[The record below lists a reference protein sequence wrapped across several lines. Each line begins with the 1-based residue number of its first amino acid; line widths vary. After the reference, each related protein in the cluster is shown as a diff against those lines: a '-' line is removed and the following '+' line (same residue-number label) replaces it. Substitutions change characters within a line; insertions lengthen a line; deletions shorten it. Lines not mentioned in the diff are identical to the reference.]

1 MIIDN
6 RYNVKRKD
14 TKKRTTTAP
23 TGRAVAVNELGLR
36 GFLNLGSQLTDSS
49 HDERPIP
56 SPRTSFSIGNHR
68 RWVCHRFCLSFRDV
82 EDLLAASGNAKDTAA
97 KPRIHVELKML
108 GINMSERTVSGILR
122 SCCPVGNERTRR
134 SFSFLSGS
142 GSKIVCGGV
151 FSVSRCRSTGNR
163 GDESF

>member
-14 TKKRTTTAP
+14 AKKRTTTAP
-23 TGRAVAVNELGLR
+23 TGRAVAVNEFGLR
-36 GFLNLGSQLTDSS
+36 SFLNLGSQLTDSS

-56 SPRTSFSIGNHR
+56 LPRTSFSIGNRR

-82 EDLLAASGNAKDTAA
+82 EDLLVASGNAKDTAA

-108 GINMSERTVSGILR
+108 GFNMSERTVSGILR
-122 SCCPVGNERTRR
+122 SVVPSATKE
-134 SFSFLSGS
+134 
-142 GSKIVCGGV
+142 
-151 FSVSRCRSTGNR
+151 R
-163 GDESF
+163 GDLSAFFQDRGAKLFADAL